1 MNVFTCCHILKKKR
15 KACNLLTSF
24 SETCNEF
31 WHFLKETRNSC
42 CHLLSQTQ
50 VMHVVTFSKWQ
61 GMNVKECMLSL
72 SQKNKECMLSHSQRD
87 KECILSSV
95 VTYSKT
101 PCCQPLSHFQEDM
114 NACCHILKTRNAC
127 CHLLSGW
134 GIRSLVF
141 CTNHLILS
149 AKEQKS
155 KFALFKVW
163 ITVLALFNW
172 STRENHTC
180 LSFLMSAGSKCY
192 ISLIA
197 IRSLVLGIK
206 RGKAWWKEQFWS
218 ESLLC
223 KKCDSLLCKKSESL
237 LKERIT
243 LS

>member
-1 MNVFTCCHILKKKR
+1 MLSPVVSKTSN
-15 KACNLLTSF
+15 ACG
-24 SETCNEF
+24 
-31 WHFLKETRNSC
+31 HFFKVTRNEC
-42 CHLLSQTQ
+42 KG
-50 VMHVVTFSKWQ
+50 MHVVTFSKKQ
-61 GMNVKECMLSL
+61 GMHVVTFSKRQGMHIVIRCHILKDSMLSTVVTF
-72 SQKNKECMLSHSQRD
+72 SRRHECMLSHSQD
-87 KECILSSV
+87 KECMLSSV
-95 VTYSKT
+95 
-101 PCCQPLSHFQEDM
+101 
-114 NACCHILKTRNAC
+114 
-127 CHLLSGW
+127 
-134 GIRSLVF
+134 IRVGNSLIGF
-141 CTNHLILS
+141 LYESLDFERKR
-149 AKEQKS
+149 AKVQ
-155 KFALFKVW
+155 FALFKVW

-197 IRSLVLGIK
+197 IRSFVLGIK

>member
-149 AKEQKS
+149 AKEQKCNL
-155 KFALFKVW
+155 LF
-163 ITVLALFNW
+163 
-172 STRENHTC
+172 
-180 LSFLMSAGSKCY
+180 SKC
-192 ISLIA
+192 
-197 IRSLVLGIK
+197 
-206 RGKAWWKEQFWS
+206 
-218 ESLLC
+218 ESLS
-223 KKCDSLLCKKSESL
+223 SLFLIDRREK
-237 LKERIT
+237 IT
-243 LS
+243 LVSLF